1 MAKAKKSK
9 ASATAASKKKAGA
22 KTTGEDI
29 IDLIVRLALPAVSS
43 SHQQPANE
51 SYRTANSPNN
61 QPNLY
66 IIPRQVIMQSTNKE
80 VPTVSPKTTATM
92 HDYFKPAD
100 AKKAADVK
108 RGQRLKK
115 RKSIANE
122 SIHLDR

>member
-1 MAKAKKSK
+1 MAKAKKSR
-9 ASATAASKKKAGA
+9 ASATASKKKAGA

-66 IIPRQVIMQSTNKE
+66 IIPRPVIMQSTNEE
-80 VPTVSPKTTATM
+80 VPAVSPKTTATM

-100 AKKAADVK
+100 AMKAVDVK
-108 RGQRLKK
+108 RGQHLKK